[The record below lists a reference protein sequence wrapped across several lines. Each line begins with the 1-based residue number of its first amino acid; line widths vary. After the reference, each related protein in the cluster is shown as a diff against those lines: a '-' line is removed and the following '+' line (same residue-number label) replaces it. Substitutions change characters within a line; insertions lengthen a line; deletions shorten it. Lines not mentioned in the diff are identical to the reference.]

1 MNRLQKKCLL
11 ASSSLHGFA
20 LLLLVFGSAF
30 FVAKEKP
37 HTFSKLQ
44 FVPSK
49 FVESALAGGGGNPNV
64 ARTDDV
70 QKGLPTAPVQPPA
83 SPTPVPPTP
92 QPERIQPPPSK
103 PEPVKPEPT
112 PKREAPKPV
121 ETAKIKPADKPVPVK
136 PRIDLS
142 ELKPIDRTAT
152 DKRKAQKEAEALAA
166 RLKFNS
172 LRAS

>member
-37 HTFSKLQ
+37 QTFSKLQ

-70 QKGLPTAPVQPPA
+70 QKGSPTAPVQPPA
-83 SPTPVPPTP
+83 PPTPTPPPP
-92 QPERIQPPPSK
+92 QPERVQPPP
-103 PEPVKPEPT
+103 
-112 PKREAPKPV
+112 
-121 ETAKIKPADKPVPVK
+121 
-136 PRIDLS
+136 
-142 ELKPIDRTAT
+142 
-152 DKRKAQKEAEALAA
+152 
-166 RLKFNS
+166 
-172 LRAS
+172 